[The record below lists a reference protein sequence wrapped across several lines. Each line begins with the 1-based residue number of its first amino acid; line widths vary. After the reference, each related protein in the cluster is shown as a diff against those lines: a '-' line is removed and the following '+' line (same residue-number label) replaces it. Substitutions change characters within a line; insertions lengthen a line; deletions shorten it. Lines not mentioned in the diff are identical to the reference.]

1 MGKKAALIIGLIL
14 LLLAAYWA
22 ADYFAWFK
30 NSAPIEQTK
39 LPISDELKTNEPIT
53 SDYALEEFASGF
65 FVPWSLVFTSP
76 DRLLVAERSGA
87 IRVIENKSLL
97 KEPLASFKVS
107 TQSEEG
113 LMGLAI
119 APNYGQTKDVY
130 ACLAYENPR
139 GEMKD
144 KVIVFDGESGKE
156 KSIVID
162 NLPAAQYHAGCRL
175 LIVENYLFITV
186 GDATDRNIAQDKNS
200 LGGKILRLNLDG
212 SIPSDNL
219 FPDSAVWTLG
229 HRNPQGLAWDSERKI
244 LWSSEHG
251 PSIFDGPAGGDEI
264 NLIEKGKNYGWPIVS
279 HDKSKA
285 GLENP
290 IIQFTP
296 AVAPGSLMYYSGDA
310 LPFFRGNLF
319 FGGLKGE
326 GLYRLILQENIRQKP
341 RLEKI
346 PKVNFGRIR
355 DVIQG
360 PDGFIYFTTSNRDG
374 RGTVRAND
382 DKIYRLVPKY

>member
-244 LWSSEHG
+244 L
-251 PSIFDGPAGGDEI
+251 
-264 NLIEKGKNYGWPIVS
+264 YG
-279 HDKSKA
+279 
-285 GLENP
+285 
-290 IIQFTP
+290 
-296 AVAPGSLMYYSGDA
+296 
-310 LPFFRGNLF
+310 R
-319 FGGLKGE
+319 
-326 GLYRLILQENIRQKP
+326 
-341 RLEKI
+341 
-346 PKVNFGRIR
+346 
-355 DVIQG
+355 
-360 PDGFIYFTTSNRDG
+360 
-374 RGTVRAND
+374 
-382 DKIYRLVPKY
+382 

>member
-360 PDGFIYFTTSNRDG
+360 PDGFIYFTSSNRDG